1 MIKKKKKEP
10 EKPLY
15 RVFIK
20 ATNQPAYLPAG
31 KGLLKEEA
39 ERLSKIL
46 KKETE
51 ISCVWEPEPE
61 EE

>member
-1 MIKKKKKEP
+1 MIKKKKEP
-10 EKPLY
+10 EKPRF

-20 ATNQPAYLPAG
+20 GTDKTPYLPVG

-39 ERLSKIL
+39 ERLSNGLAI
-46 KKETE
+46 ETE
-51 ISCVWEPEPE
+51 VRCVWEPPPE